1 MKTFLIILLSVLGFA
16 FVTTKEPLKVDA
28 ISSET
33 MINIKLD
40 EGKKWPTDDATTSHI
55 QTMIT
60 LCEQAL
66 SQKTYEVTAL
76 NDALTKEINLLNR
89 NTKMTGDARS
99 QLHNY
104 QLGIRKRIQ
113 AISDNRGSV
122 EWLLHE
128 LKRYADYFD

>member
-1 MKTFLIILLSVLGFA
+1 MKLSLILLLAFLSFA
-16 FVTTKEPLKVDA
+16 FIPTKEPLKVDA

-40 EGKKWPTDDATTSHI
+40 EGKKWPADDATSKHI
-55 QTMIT
+55 QTMIA

-66 SQKTYEVTAL
+66 SQKKYEVPLL
-76 NDALTKEINLLNR
+76 NETLTKEINLLNR
-89 NTKMTGDARS
+89 NTQMTGDARS

-128 LKRYADYFD
+128 LKRYADFFD

>member
-1 MKTFLIILLSVLGFA
+1 MKTFLILLLAISSVTFI
-16 FVTTKEPLKVDA
+16 TSKEPIKVDA

-33 MINIKLD
+33 MIKIKLN
-40 EGKKWPTDDATTSHI
+40 EGKKWPKDDATTKHI
-55 QTMIT
+55 QTMIA

-66 SQKTYEVTAL
+66 SQKTYEVIEL
-76 NDALTKEINLLNR
+76 NDAFTKEINLLNR
-89 NTKMTGDARS
+89 NTKMTGDARA

-113 AISDNRGSV
+113 AISNNRGSV